1 MEISLFELQGKKILR
16 ITTHR
21 KGNREIDKNVEG
33 INWKYTSMPRK
44 MWLGFSTTEWYWL
57 YNNCN
62 SSLISL

>member
-33 INWKYTSMPRK
+33 IN
-44 MWLGFSTTEWYWL
+44 
-57 YNNCN
+57 
-62 SSLISL
+62 